1 MAILEELENID
12 DDCDRHGITFVKTQD
27 FKVAEDYGVT
37 DFPVLVYFEKQMPN
51 VFEGDL
57 SVEEEVLQWLITQ
70 RTEDR
75 IELITRI
82 MLETSVEET
91 QYLAVYFTKQNC
103 HICDE
108 ILEGLEKVDDE
119 CDVFG
124 IHMVKIQDPQLA
136 KRYSIKTFPALVYF
150 RNGNPLLFEGDLQNE
165 ESVLEWLIDDDNRE
179 LADEIE
185 SVNDRML
192 ERLLDESPFL
202 AVFFYDEDCPEC
214 DEIMEALEK
223 IDGEADL
230 FGIDFVK
237 ISSSDA
243 AEKYGILNVPSLVY
257 FRKKIPLI
265 YDGDLMQED
274 KILQWLT
281 SQDVFEIKNEI
292 EEVNKKMLDKL
303 LDENEFLAVFFYE
316 NDSQESEDVNK
327 KLEEIDGETDNLDIT
342 FVKMADPKYA
352 RKWGV
357 TKLPAIVHFRKRFPS
372 IYRGNLHNEQD
383 VLEWLR
389 KNRYRQPELN
399 IYMYMLIAITMLFLM
414 YTGFLLSCFRSEPSA
429 PVAHPKQA

>member
-1 MAILEELENID
+1 KEEDPESPRVLRHVELID
-12 DDCDRHGITFVKTQD
+12 DEAAEYGIKIVRMKDRLMAKKYGYRNPPGIT
-27 FKVAEDYGVT
+27 
-37 DFPVLVYFEKQMPN
+37 YFRKGKN
-51 VFEGDL
+51 INYDGDIDD
-57 SVEEEVLQWLITQ
+57 EEEILDWLTNPENMELTDHI
-70 RTEDR
+70 ER
-75 IELITRI
+75 INKKMFQKIRQT
-82 MLETSVEET
+82 TD
-91 QYLAVYFTKQNC
+91 YLAVFFYKLNC

-108 ILEGLEKVDDE
+108 ILEGLEKIDDE

-124 IHMVKIQDPQLA
+124 IHLVKIQDPQLA

-150 RNGNPLLFEGDLQNE
+150 RNGNPLLFED
-165 ESVLEWLIDDDNRE
+165 
-179 LADEIE
+179 
-185 SVNDRML
+185 
-192 ERLLDESPFL
+192 
-202 AVFFYDEDCPEC
+202 DEDCPEC

-237 ISSSDA
+237 VLSTEA
-243 AEKYGILNVPSLVY
+243 AEKFAILNVPSLVY
-257 FRKKIPLI
+257 FRKKTPLI
-265 YDGDLMQED
+265 YDGDLTQED

-316 NDSQESEDVNK
+316 HDNKECEEVSE
-327 KLEEIDGETDNLDIT
+327 KLENIDGETDNLDIT
-342 FVKMADPKYA
+342 FVKMADPRYA

-357 TKLPAIVHFRKRFPS
+357 TKLPAIVYFRKRFPS

-399 IYMYMLIAITMLFLM
+399 IYMYMLIAITVLFAM
-414 YTGFLLSCFRSEPSA
+414 YTGFLLSCFRSEPATPAS
-429 PVAHPKQA
+429 HPKQA